1 VVGISLLDNLKGLR
15 LSNRKAAKTAL
26 YACQVMLSETGKDC
40 MYLVFRSDEVTVVKD
55 ETIVSLEMKLAAIRE
70 KGHDTLDGYR
80 S

>member
-1 VVGISLLDNLKGLR
+1 VGINLLDNLKGLR
-15 LSNRKAAKTAL
+15 LSNRRAAKTAL

-55 ETIVSLEMKLAAIRE
+55 ETIASFDMKLAEMRE
-70 KGHDTLDGYR
+70 KGHDAIDGYR